1 MYGLIRELV
10 ELKILMYRGVELMI
24 QSQRRITL
32 EFISNVKE
40 EVQRLMEAKF
50 TRIVRYVEW
59 LFNTVH
65 VLKKNNKTKVYI
77 DFRELNKATP
87 KMSI

>member
-50 TRIVRYVEW
+50 TRIVRYVE
-59 LFNTVH
+59 
-65 VLKKNNKTKVYI
+65 
-77 DFRELNKATP
+77 
-87 KMSI
+87 

>member
-1 MYGLIRELV
+1 
-10 ELKILMYRGVELMI
+10 
-24 QSQRRITL
+24 
-32 EFISNVKE
+32 
-40 EVQRLMEAKF
+40 LMEAKF

>member
-1 MYGLIRELV
+1 MYSLIRELV
-10 ELKILMYRGVELMI
+10 ELKILMYRGVEPMI
-24 QSQRRITL
+24 QSHRRIAL
-32 EFISNVKE
+32 EFIPNVKE

-50 TRIVRYVEW
+50 NRIVSYVER

-65 VLKKNNKTKVYI
+65 VLKKNNKTRVYI
-77 DFRELNKATP
+77 DFRDLNKATP